1 MMESS
6 IAKSP
11 KPPAKSRAKPD
22 AKPRA
27 NAPAKPRGKVKAKP
41 LDIDG
46 LLKLVEESL
55 DDDKA
60 EAVSTLN
67 LRGKTSMADYMV
79 IATGRSAR
87 QVGAMADHL
96 ATKLKAAGAGT
107 VHVEGMRTGD
117 WVLIDCGDI
126 IIHLFRPEIRAFYN
140 LEKMWGMD
148 MPGDLPTDQPGNR
161 PAGSR
166 ARA

>member
-11 KPPAKSRAKPD
+11 KPPAKSLAKPS

-27 NAPAKPRGKVKAKP
+27 KPRAKAKAKP
-41 LDIDG
+41 LDVDG
-46 LLKLVEESL
+46 LLKLVEDSL

-60 EAVSTLN
+60 EAVNTLS

-87 QVGAMADHL
+87 QVAAMADHL

-107 VHVEGMRTGD
+107 VHVEGLRTGD

-126 IIHLFRPEIRAFYN
+126 IIHLFRPEIRSFYN

-148 MPGDLPTDQPGNR
+148 MPGDLPS
-161 PAGSR
+161 GSR